1 MKFCN
6 HCGRLYDDRDGGKCN
21 CRREKREYRH
31 VKFYDTPG
39 WRALS
44 RFVKTRDYLSDRLAM
59 YFMKF
64 EPVNDIERKLRDYL
78 IDAQGQAR
86 QMDGVLIVHHILERE
101 KEPGRAYDQDNLIS
115 LNYHT
120 HEYVHQLYNT
130 NKSTV
135 QDLLFKAVRAE
146 LP

>member
-6 HCGRLYDDRDGGKCN
+6 HCGRLYEDRDGGKCR

-31 VKFYDTPG
+31 AKFYDTPG

-59 YFMKF
+59 YFMKY
-64 EPVNDIERKLRDYL
+64 EPANDVEKKLRDYL

-86 QMDGVLIVHHILERE
+86 KLDGVLIVHHILERE
-101 KEPGRAYDQDNLIS
+101 KEPGRAYDQENLIT

-120 HEYVHQLYNT
+120 HEFVHQLYNT
-130 NKSTV
+130 NKSAV
-135 QDLLFKAVRAE
+135 QDLLFKAVKAE

>member
-6 HCGRLYDDRDGGKCN
+6 HCGRLYDDRDGGKCS

-31 VKFYDTPG
+31 IKFYDTPG

-44 RFVKTRDYLSDRLAM
+44 RFIKTRDYLHDRLAM
-59 YFMKF
+59 YFMKY
-64 EPVNDIERKLRDYL
+64 EPANDVEKKLRDYL
-78 IDAQGQAR
+78 INAQGQAR
-86 QMDGVLIVHHILERE
+86 QMGGVLIVHHIIERE
-101 KEPGRAYDQDNLIS
+101 KEPGRAYDQENLIT
-115 LNYHT
+115 LEYHT

-130 NKSTV
+130 NKTTV